1 MWTTTLFTSCY
12 HEIVDKNHVLHFALL
27 LLAPLFGSSHKAA
40 ALTKL
45 SLPNALSIYRRLYF
59 YSKYVTVRKQT
70 FTEQRVID
78 YLLSYLRCD
87 RSSQKQN
94 K

>member
-1 MWTTTLFTSCY
+1 MWTIISY
-12 HEIVDKNHVLHFALL
+12 YNEIIDKNQFLRFALL
-27 LLAPLFGSSHKAA
+27 LLALLFGSSHKAA
-40 ALTKL
+40 VITKL
-45 SLPNALSIYRRLYF
+45 SLHNALSICRRLYF